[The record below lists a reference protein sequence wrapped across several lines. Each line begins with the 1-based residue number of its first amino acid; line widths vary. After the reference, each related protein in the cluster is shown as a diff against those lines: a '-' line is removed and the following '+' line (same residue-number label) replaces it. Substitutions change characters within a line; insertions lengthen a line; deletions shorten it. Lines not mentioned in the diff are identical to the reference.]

1 MPPARLLSLARLM
14 YANRSTRHSRSLSG
28 IGAVALSL
36 LMGIWPAAEV
46 LAQNF
51 PDRPIKI
58 VVPWPAGGITDSAG
72 RIMAQRLTERFGT
85 AVVVENRAGAA
96 GTIGAEAVARA
107 QPDGYTLLLASAETH
122 AIAPNLR
129 ARLPYDPQ
137 KDFAAIS
144 PFAINPFALVARPDF
159 PARDFQELI
168 ASIKAQPGKFTYSS
182 AGLGSTSQIAM
193 ETLKGLAGID
203 ILHVPFQGQAPAMTS
218 LLGGQTD
225 LQMLPAGSAQ
235 TMVSSGK
242 IKVFAVTTHARFF
255 NLPDVPALRELGY
268 EAMNFANF
276 FGLVAPAAVPAAV
289 LQRLEREVS
298 AAALAP
304 DTQAALR
311 KLGVDSYP
319 AMSASEFQKFLD
331 NERQRWGGVIRSLG
345 LKPE

>member
-1 MPPARLLSLARLM
+1 MSPTCFHGLLHKMTSNFSFDSLVRIPA
-14 YANRSTRHSRSLSG
+14 
-28 IGAVALSL
+28 I
-36 LMGIWPAAEV
+36 V
-46 LAQNF
+46 LAVTTGVSVSDGALAQTF
-51 PDRPIKI
+51 PERPIRI

-72 RIMAQRLTERFGT
+72 RIMAQRLAERFGT

-129 ARLPYDPQ
+129 ARLPYDPG
-137 KDFAAIS
+137 KDFAAIA

-159 PARDFQELI
+159 PANNLGELI
-168 ASIKAQPGKFTYSS
+168 ATIKANPGKFTYSS

-193 ETLKGLAGID
+193 ETLKGLAGIE

-218 LLGGQTD
+218 LMGGQTD

-235 TMVSSGK
+235 TMGASGK

-255 NLPDVPALRELGY
+255 NLPDVPALREQGY

-276 FGLVAPAAVPAAV
+276 FGLVAPAAAPAAV
-289 LQRLEREVS
+289 LQRLEQEVR
-298 AAALAP
+298 AVTQLA
-304 DTQAALR
+304 DTRAALR

-319 AMSASEFQKFLD
+319 VMTAVEFQRFLED
-331 NERQRWGGVIRSLG
+331 ERQRWGGVIRGLG

>member
-1 MPPARLLSLARLM
+1 MSPANSHSLLHHMTSCIASALVGRIAAIALSLAL
-14 YANRSTRHSRSLSG
+14 
-28 IGAVALSL
+28 ALSL
-36 LMGIWPAAEV
+36 SDGVM
-46 LAQNF
+46 AQSF
-51 PDRPIKI
+51 PERPIKI

-122 AIAPNLR
+122 AIAPSLR
-129 ARLPYDPQ
+129 ARLPYDPS
-137 KDFAAIS
+137 KDFAAIA
-144 PFAINPFALVARPDF
+144 PFAINPFALVSRPDF
-159 PARDFQELI
+159 PANDLRELI
-168 ASIKAQPGKFTYSS
+168 ATIKAQSGKFTYSS

-203 ILHVPFQGQAPAMTS
+203 VLHVPFQGQAPAMTS
-218 LLGGQTD
+218 LMGGQTD

-235 TMVSSGK
+235 TMSASGK

-255 NLPDVPALRELGY
+255 NLPEVPAMKELGY

-276 FGLVAPAAVPAAV
+276 FGLVAPAAVPAGV
-289 LQRLEREVS
+289 LQRLTQEV
-298 AAALAP
+298 AAVAQAP
-304 DTQAALR
+304 DTRAALR

-319 AMSASEFQKFLD
+319 AMTASDFQRFLEE
-331 NERQRWGGVIRSLG
+331 ERQRWGTVIRGLG

>member
-1 MPPARLLSLARLM
+1 MSPTCFHGFLHTMNSRFSIASLIRIPAIVLAL
-14 YANRSTRHSRSLSG
+14 ATGVSISDG
-28 IGAVALSL
+28 
-36 LMGIWPAAEV
+36 V
-46 LAQNF
+46 LAQTF
-51 PDRPIKI
+51 PERPIKI

-72 RIMAQRLTERFGT
+72 RIMAQRLAERFGT

-96 GTIGAEAVARA
+96 GTIGAEAAARA

-129 ARLPYDPQ
+129 ARLPYDPT
-137 KDFAAIS
+137 KDFAAIA

-159 PARDFQELI
+159 PASDLRELI
-168 ASIKAQPGKFTYSS
+168 AAIKAQPGKFTYSS

-218 LLGGQTD
+218 LMGGQTD

-235 TMVSSGK
+235 AMSASGK

-255 NLPDVPALRELGY
+255 NLPDVPALREQGY

-276 FGLVAPAAVPAAV
+276 FGLVAPAAVPAAI
-289 LQRLEREVS
+289 LQRLEQEVR
-298 AAALAP
+298 AVTQVA
-304 DTQAALR
+304 DTRAALR

-319 AMSASEFQKFLD
+319 AMTAGEFKRFLED
-331 NERQRWGGVIRSLG
+331 ERHRWGGVIRGLG